1 MTSTDFANSKYRP
14 MAFSMPFGA
23 NDSSNYMMP
32 KTAQDPTNPNFLDGF
47 PVAFSAPKSNN
58 GQYVTRLQMNGIGNL
73 ASRFE
78 FFRRVGG
85 IVTFD
90 SDLATAIGGYPS
102 GAVLKYLNN
111 GYLYDVISLVDNN
124 MVDFNSVG
132 IDDVN
137 WAYLSVSDK
146 QVFGDIFFEGGNG
159 LSVGTTLLAVIKA
172 KKTAPI
178 RLESSISATVG
189 GQVSTYPY
197 TETFVDTLVIFAG
210 CGIMIKD
217 LGTSIPSTIPM
228 PNFSTWNDWLS
239 LSGSY
244 TSLWSNGSGI
254 LHVSE
259 QQTAGFLPEVTKDHY
274 YALALF
280 CGEGAW
286 SNDAENNVV
295 TINKYTSL
303 SGSIKITY

>member
-1 MTSTDFANSKYRP
+1 MTSTDFANSKYKP

-23 NDSSNYMMP
+23 NDASNYMMP

-85 IVTFD
+85 VVTFD
-90 SDLATAIGGYPS
+90 PDLATAIGGYPS

-111 GYLYDVISLVDNN
+111 DYLYDVISLVDNN
-124 MVDFNSVG
+124 MVDFSSVG
-132 IDDVN
+132 VDDVN

-146 QVFGDIFFEGGNG
+146 QVFGDVFFDGGNG

-178 RLESSISATVG
+178 RLESSISATTG
-189 GQVSTYPY
+189 GQTSIYPY
-197 TETFVDTLVIFAG
+197 AETFTDNLVIFAG
-210 CGIMIKD
+210 CGIMIND
-217 LGTSIPSTIPM
+217 LGTSMPSSIAM
-228 PNFSTWNDWLS
+228 PDYSGWGNWKS

-244 TSLWSNGSGI
+244 TSIWSIGGGRLN
-254 LHVSE
+254 VSE

-286 SNDAENNVV
+286 SNDAENYVV
-295 TINKYTSL
+295 TVSKYDSL
-303 SGSIKITY
+303 VGSVKITY